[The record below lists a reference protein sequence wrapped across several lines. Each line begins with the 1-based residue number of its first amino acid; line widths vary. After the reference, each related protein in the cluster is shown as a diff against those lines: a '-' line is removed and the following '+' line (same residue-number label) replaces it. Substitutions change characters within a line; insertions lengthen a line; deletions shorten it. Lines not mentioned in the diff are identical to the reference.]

1 VSEPGTVS
9 GKDWLKVGQRISLCA
24 LAATLPFAYESL
36 NITSLLVILFS
47 VISLI
52 SMVGF
57 SEVSDWKSRRGMMV
71 LFASSF
77 LVCLPGYFWSTN
89 TDQAAFELEKKLS
102 LLVLPIFFGCAVRLT
117 DEEVK
122 KILACFVVGCVVAL
136 MICVVRGSLL
146 WRETGDSSHF
156 FYHALSQGVGMHAA
170 YLSLYLLL
178 SLVIVF
184 NLFPGERFLQI
195 SRSKRILVIL
205 CVLWLL
211 LGILLLASR
220 MQQLILLMGMMGYVA
235 YRLSGTYGWGISMV
249 AGAGAMIVVLVAL
262 LAIPV
267 NRERF
272 KQAINYGNNYS
283 ISSQWGEM
291 QMRPLMWTCAWQ
303 TIQANPWIGVGLGD
317 GQDVLQ
323 ACYEERK
330 FGTLTYLPDARYNA
344 HNQAMETTIQLGVV
358 GLLVLVISVAAPVV
372 AALRD
377 RNYLYLLFMLIFFL
391 SCLTE
396 SMLQRQSGIVFFAFF
411 NSLLFWNRLPGAE
424 PAVTAIRREP

>member
-1 VSEPGTVS
+1 M
-9 GKDWLKVGQRISLCA
+9 SLYA
-24 LAATLPFAYESL
+24 LAAALPFTYESF

-47 VISLI
+47 V
-52 SMVGF
+52 F
-57 SEVSDWKSRRGMMV
+57 SFINLVSDSAVSDWKTRRGMML
-71 LFASSF
+71 LFVSSF

-102 LLVLPIFFGCAVRLT
+102 LLVLPIFFGCAVQLT
-117 DEEVK
+117 GEVVR
-122 KILACFVVGCVVAL
+122 KILVCFVVGCVVAL
-136 MICVVRGSLL
+136 MICVARGALL
-146 WRETGDSSHF
+146 WRETGDSNYL

-184 NLFPGERFLQI
+184 TLFPVERFSQVGGNGKMAI
-195 SRSKRILVIL
+195 ML

-211 LGILLLASR
+211 LGVLLLASR
-220 MQQLILLMGMMGYVA
+220 MQQLILLMGLMGYVA
-235 YRLSGTYGWGISMV
+235 YRFSGKYGWGISV
-249 AGAGAMIVVLVAL
+249 LAGAGAMIVVLIAL

-283 ISSQWGEM
+283 ISTQWGEM

-358 GLLVLVISVAAPVV
+358 GLLVLVISVAVPLV
-372 AALRD
+372 AAIRD
-377 RNYLYLLFMLIFFL
+377 RNHLYLLFVLIFFL

-396 SMLQRQSGIVFFAFF
+396 SMLQRQSGILFFAFF
-411 NSLLFWNRLPGAE
+411 NSLLFWNSPKVE
-424 PAVTAIRREP
+424 PAAVTAILRES